1 MIILKQDFK
10 GLNDEGYYQIMYCM
24 FDTEKGLLSGL
35 RFADID
41 FCIEQGSLRYSATY
55 TNIFKLND
63 LI

>member
-24 FDTEKGLLSGL
+24 FDTEKGLLNSL

-41 FCIEQGSLRYSATY
+41 FSIEQGLSKYSATY

>member
-24 FDTEKGLLSGL
+24 FDTEKGLLNSL

-41 FCIEQGSLRYSATY
+41 FSIEQGLSKYNATY